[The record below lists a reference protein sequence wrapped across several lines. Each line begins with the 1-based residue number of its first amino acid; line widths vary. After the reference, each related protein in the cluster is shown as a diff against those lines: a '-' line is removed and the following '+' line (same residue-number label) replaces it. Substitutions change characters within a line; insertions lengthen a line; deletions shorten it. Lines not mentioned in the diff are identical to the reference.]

1 MTILGCWLHVWVVP
15 TLMLLEAYGAVFLV
29 SISLPPGHGSP
40 KTDDCVRSSL
50 TGVSEFISLRRC
62 SKFLII
68 RSKLM
73 IWFCSVGF
81 MNLISFIFQDLTFW
95 DSIFFA
101 AILLS
106 QNIRKV
112 QKESRREY
120 LIKKIYFDALKTGS
134 SWLKK
139 RILANL

>member
-1 MTILGCWLHVWVVP
+1 MLVSHQIYGDIGSSTI
-15 TLMLLEAYGAVFLV
+15 MRLEVSAALFLV

-40 KTDDCVRSSL
+40 KTDDCVRSSF
-50 TGVSEFISLRRC
+50 TSVSEFISLRRC

-73 IWFCSVGF
+73 IWVCSVGF
-81 MNLISFIFQDLTFW
+81 MNLISFIFQDLAFW